1 MLIDMFPYYIVSDV
15 IPTEE
20 EVFDYLFPALPIPV
34 PFYGRIAARAIQ
46 LQYEA
51 GVLIAEGEVEGKDQ
65 YTGQQGAKDNAK
77 NLGYNLTY
85 QPGGMKI

>member
-1 MLIDMFPYYIVSDV
+1 MIKMFPYYFVSDI
-15 IPTEE
+15 IPTEQ
-20 EVFDYLFPALPIPV
+20 EVFDYLFPPLPLPV
-34 PFYGRIAARAIQ
+34 PYPGRIAARVIQ

-65 YTGQQGAKDNAK
+65 YTGQQGARDNAK

-85 QPGGMKI
+85 QPGGIKI